1 MQSAT
6 ILLTFAINQLSL
18 EYLPMS
24 QPFAHNVDLPHVE
37 AHLHAK
43 WQCATD
49 GWQFALCQA
58 CDRD

>member
-6 ILLTFAINQLSL
+6 ILLTFAISQLYL
-18 EYLPMS
+18 EYLPII
-24 QPFAHNVDLPHVE
+24 QPCANNVDLPHVE

-49 GWQFALCQA
+49 GWQFAL
-58 CDRD
+58 